1 MPDRDGIRKLTKE
14 DVPELD
20 DTDIGPSERYY
31 CRIFVEDTWG
41 GWRQISCSG
50 DVASENDCAAKA
62 PREKGAYGWTRRP
75 C

>member
-1 MPDRDGIRKLTKE
+1 MEDNDGIRKLSAE
-14 DVPELD
+14 DVPDLD
-20 DTDIGPSERYY
+20 DADIGPSERYY

-50 DVASENDCAAKA
+50 DVPSENACAAKV
-62 PREKGAYGWTRRP
+62 PQDGAYGWTRRP